1 MTTIAYHHGD
11 KEIAIDSRACAGG
24 LISTEKMNKVVKN
37 NLGTWFLCGSVCDIA
52 DFVKLTKNEI
62 LHKDL
67 ELTVS
72 GLRMNNDTVAS
83 VFIVDGVFCEE
94 IIEYSVTLGSGCDFA
109 LAAMNHGKSAKEAVK
124 YAMTRDVYTGG
135 RIRVFNVKD

>member
-11 KEIAIDSRACAGG
+11 GEIAIDSRAVSGG
-24 LISTEKMNKVVKN
+24 TISTEKKNKVVKN

-52 DFVKLTKNEI
+52 DFVKLKKNDI

-67 ELTVS
+67 ELTVA
-72 GLRMNNDTVAS
+72 GLRITDDVVCW
-83 VFIVDGVFCEE
+83 VFINDGIFCEE
-94 IIEYSVTLGSGCDFA
+94 IIDYTMAIGSGGDFA
-109 LAAMNHGKSAKEAVK
+109 LAAMDHGKSAKEAVK

-135 RIRVFNVKD
+135 RVRVFKVRD